1 VDQLPAWRRVSR
13 RPAHRATGPR
23 AHRES
28 SLRQRFWKAG
38 LLITGA
44 ISALPVQTAKAQIV
58 EARIGRFWDS
68 SGWTTYRLGVSDGLT
83 GVLGVQVH
91 GDVARR
97 FGAERGGL
105 AGIGADLTAF
115 RRAQGG
121 PYLVAGLSGGMG
133 SENSSSFSDPWG
145 SWSAGLGY
153 DLFPASFLSVGA
165 EGRWRELSLGGRD
178 GVELALGIAFHLGG
192 GSPPA
197 RPVALPTDPTPR
209 LEPQS
214 PPATLADS
222 VIATAVDAMGRPYEY
237 GGTGENG
244 EGFDCSGL
252 IQYSYGKHGINLPR
266 RSTDQAKEGS
276 KVERAL
282 QKLKPGDLLTFSN
295 RGGRVTHVGLYMGAG
310 RFIHSATRGV
320 QVSNLSAEDPYGRW
334 WYQRWVGVRRILPN

>member
-1 VDQLPAWRRVSR
+1 M
-13 RPAHRATGPR
+13 
-23 AHRES
+23 
-28 SLRQRFWKAG
+28 
-38 LLITGA
+38 TGA
-44 ISALPVQTAKAQIV
+44 MSALAANSASAQVI
-58 EARIGRFWDS
+58 EAQIGRFWDS
-68 SGWTTYRLGVSDGLT
+68 SGWTTYRLGVSQGLS
-83 GVLGVQVH
+83 GVFRAQVH

-97 FGAERGGL
+97 FGGEPGEL
-105 AGIGADLTAF
+105 AGIGADLSAF
-115 RRAQGG
+115 RRPEGG

-133 SENSSSFSDPWG
+133 SETSGSFSDPWG

-165 EGRWRELSLGGRD
+165 EGRWRGLSLGSGH
-178 GVELALGIAFHLGG
+178 GAELALGVAFHLGGG

-197 RPVALPTDPTPR
+197 RPVAVPTEATPR
-209 LEPQS
+209 LEPHS
-214 PPATLADS
+214 APATLADS

-266 RSTDQAKEGS
+266 RSTDQAKEGR

-282 QKLKPGDLLTFSN
+282 SKLRPGDLLTFSN
-295 RGGRVTHVGLYMGAG
+295 RGGPVTHVGLYMGAG

-334 WYQRWVGVRRILPN
+334 WYQRWVGVRRILGD